1 MPLLART
8 VIFTVI
14 GFAVAFV
21 YLLLLSPWWNYQVT
35 NPDTGREISSYMY
48 SLLVGL
54 GFFIAPLRFLEFVRT
69 NTRDQHNSSSTFFNV
84 ILFFGLLGYFS
95 IVFLSIMESSTT
107 TDFTDFINVNSHKIR
122 AAIFYAVPSFV
133 LFVAVSSIPAILST
147 LSEHP
152 TYRRWFGYGRGSNAL
167 WARLS
172 SFKALET
179 PFLKRKQRY
188 IDGIFLGRSLYEDD
202 LARRYISL
210 TDETHHITIAQSG
223 AGKSISAVWP
233 NLAFYRGPKVVLD
246 PKGEHA
252 EFAIK
257 TLKMRGLV
265 LDPYGNTNGVP
276 THCFNPLTEI
286 DVTNDNARGFIQAIS
301 DGCVLDESGD
311 THFVES
317 CRTVIEGLIAHVLS
331 RHPEE
336 NHTLPFVADLLKGF
350 NPDLG
355 VADPTVFDDII
366 SEMTTNDAAGGLPM
380 EAASVL
386 VRAADRERGS
396 ILTTCFR
403 SLKWVNDIPM
413 RKSLVKSSAHM
424 SMSSIVK
431 SDLESL
437 FIVLPFDYMEE
448 ARQIRWMRVLI
459 NLITVH
465 LYRNPRPSNRPKLLM
480 ILDEFKQ
487 LGYMRMLQEGIVTA
501 RGAGAKYWILLQ
513 DIGQLKSNY
522 KDSWQTFLGASNVQ
536 VFGVGNDPDTSKWTA
551 EALGGLNESNS
562 GNYPLLRPDE
572 VKQFLGKEEPTQ
584 IIIRSTGAPMKL
596 RRMAFKNI
604 GKFKGLGL
612 DD

>member
-1 MPLLART
+1 MPLLFRT
-8 VIFTVI
+8 VIFTGI
-14 GFAVAFV
+14 GFAAAFA
-21 YLLLLSPWWNYQVT
+21 YLLVLSPWWNFQFAGPKGEPT
-35 NPDTGREISSYMY
+35 WYM
-48 SLLVGL
+48 SVLIFGL
-54 GFFIAPLRFLEFVRT
+54 CFVVPWRFLQFVRT
-69 NTRDQHNSSSTFFNV
+69 NTRQKNSVEDLDFSMITLV
-84 ILFFGLLGYFS
+84 CFGMYVVLAASPIIDDETNTIY
-95 IVFLSIMESSTT
+95 
-107 TDFTDFINVNSHKIR
+107 TDAIA
-122 AAIFYAVPSFV
+122 AAIFYAAPALIIFM
-133 LFVAVSSIPAILST
+133 AVSSVPAMLST
-147 LSEHP
+147 VSESP
-152 TYRRWFGYGRGSNAL
+152 TYRRWFGYGRGHNAL

-179 PFLKRKQRY
+179 IFHKDKRRY
-188 IDGIFLGRSLYEDD
+188 IDGIFLGRTLYEDD

-223 AGKSISAVWP
+223 AGKTISAVWP
-233 NLAFYRGPKVVLD
+233 NLAYYSGPKVVLD

-252 EFAIK
+252 QFSIK
-257 TLKMRGLV
+257 TLRMGGIV
-265 LDPYGNTNGVP
+265 LDPYGNTSGVR
-276 THCFNPLTEI
+276 TACFNPLTEI
-286 DVTNDNARGFIQAIS
+286 DIANDNARGFIQAIS
-301 DGCVLDESGD
+301 DGCVLDEAGD

-336 NHTLPFVADLLKGF
+336 NHTLPFVADLLKGY
-350 NPDLG
+350 NPELG
-355 VADPTVFDDII
+355 VADPDIFDRII
-366 SEMTTNDAAGGLPM
+366 EDMTTNDAAGGLPM

-413 RKSLVKSSAHM
+413 RKTLVKSDFNM
-424 SMSSIVK
+424 SDIVSSGQQ
-431 SDLESL
+431 SL
-437 FIVLPFDYMEE
+437 FIALPFDYMEE
-448 ARQIRWMRVLI
+448 SRQIRWMRVLV

-465 LYRNPRPSNRPKLLM
+465 LYRNPRPSDQPKLLM

-522 KDSWQTFLGASNVQ
+522 KDSWQTFLGASNIQ

-551 EALGGLNESNS
+551 EALGGLKESGS
-562 GNYPLLRPDE
+562 GSYPLLRPDE

-596 RRMAFKNI
+596 RRMAFKDI

-612 DD
+612 DKLED